1 MLPDDACSSL
11 NSAGLGNLLVA
22 TTDLPTTVLTKMY
35 AAGTTL
41 LPFNDATI
49 LTNDVKAAPVLATA
63 STSTTSPHSLIKYL
77 SGVKPPMTTP
87 ATAPAPKTVGE
98 ILLGGA
104 SAPKSIVKDLLNA
117 QPRASII
124 TRLTNVSLETVRD
137 KLVGTDPSLKFLLS
151 ESQIFDQTQDP
162 NYLTAINPQ
171 TASLSSLH
179 SQDPTGKSLVY
190 LTFLG
195 SGPGELSTAQQTA
208 LETLYN
214 TNSKFFSAFYLEYC
228 FYRSRYV
235 WLLKEYFKV
244 YSDSTQ
250 TIDASREALGAAA
263 NGGAT
268 ITGTSDE
275 KRANYLAAIAKPMA
289 LINVRMQDMLG
300 LLNTISAY
308 YSDVFSTIDSNLN
321 DSARSILGSNSKLKE
336 SVVSLNASAKE
347 ATDYIKEAD
356 VQRAAMDYASE
367 KNRYGTMLL
376 GLYAFLNL
384 SALAIIYRVANS

>member
-63 STSTTSPHSLIKYL
+63 STSSPHSLIKYL

-151 ESQIFDQTQDP
+151 ESQIFDKTQDP